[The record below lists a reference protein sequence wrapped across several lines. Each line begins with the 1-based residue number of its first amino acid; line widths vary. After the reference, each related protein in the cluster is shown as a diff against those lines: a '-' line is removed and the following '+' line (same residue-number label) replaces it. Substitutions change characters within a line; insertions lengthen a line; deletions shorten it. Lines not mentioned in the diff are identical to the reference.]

1 MRVSLLNENY
11 GMNRWWVNFSEQD
24 RPLELMQAELA
35 QYGATFDP
43 PFMHLDFSSE
53 DNYAWFLLRW
63 G

>member
-1 MRVSLLNENY
+1 MRVSLLNKNY
-11 GMNRWWVNFSEQD
+11 GMNSWWVNFSEQD

-35 QYGATFDP
+35 QYGATYGP
-43 PFMHLDFSSE
+43 PYQYLEFSSE